1 MCLATYGFVE
11 WRNVMS
17 RAIPAV
23 ALAAAISAAACGA
36 TTRDTTAP
44 VYTPPTTSAPSQQQ
58 VPPGPTEVN
67 NSALGVIP
75 AGQELDVRL
84 QSALSSDTAQVEQRF
99 EATTAVDLT
108 QNGRVLVPAGSTVR
122 GVVTAVKAAGRVDR
136 VGSLTLSFDRITVRG
151 RDYDIRGM
159 ATQIFESGGIRD
171 EAGTA
176 GIAGGVGAVV
186 GGILG
191 GVKGA
196 VLGAVIGA
204 GGAIA
209 ATEGK
214 DVTLP
219 AGSIIR
225 VRLDSPVT
233 VR

>member
-1 MCLATYGFVE
+1 MI
-11 WRNVMS
+11 RM
-17 RAIPAV
+17 IPA
-23 ALAAAISAAACGA
+23 AMLAAGLAASACGA
-36 TTRDTTAP
+36 TRRDVSPPSTRPTSPEATTQ
-44 VYTPPTTSAPSQQQ
+44 TPS
-58 VPPGPTEVN
+58 GPTEVN
-67 NSALGVIP
+67 NSTIGVIP

-99 EATTAVDLT
+99 ETTTAVDLT
-108 QNGRVLVPAGSTVR
+108 QNGRVLVPAGSALR
-122 GVVTAVKAAGRVDR
+122 GVVTAVKPAGRIDR
-136 VGSLTLSFDRITVRG
+136 TGSLTLSFDRLTVRG
-151 RDYDIRGM
+151 RGHNVRGM
-159 ATQIFESGGIRD
+159 ATQVFESGGIRD

-176 GIAGGVGAVV
+176 GVGAGVGGVV

-225 VRLDSPVT
+225 VRFDSPVN

>member
-1 MCLATYGFVE
+1 M
-11 WRNVMS
+11 
-17 RAIPAV
+17 
-23 ALAAAISAAACGA
+23 LAATLAAGACGA
-36 TTRDTTAP
+36 TRRDASPPATRPTSPDVTTQ
-44 VYTPPTTSAPSQQQ
+44 TTQAPS
-58 VPPGPTEVN
+58 GPTEVN
-67 NSALGVIP
+67 TSAIGVIP

-99 EATTAVDLT
+99 QTTTAVDLT
-108 QNGRVLVPAGSTVR
+108 QNGRVLVPAGSTLR
-122 GVVTAVKAAGRVDR
+122 GVVTAVKPAGRIDR
-136 VGSLTLSFDRITVRG
+136 TGSLTLSFDRLTVRG
-151 RDYDIRGM
+151 RDHDIRGM
-159 ATQIFESGGIRD
+159 ATQVFESGGIRD

-176 GIAGGVGAVV
+176 GVGAGVGGVV

-214 DVTLP
+214 DVNLP

-225 VRLDSPVT
+225 VRLDSPVN